1 MHPQGKIKSA
11 LYAKAMIED
20 ALVEAKG
27 GIDIILKGTSTNRV
41 LLVAIGLWLQYR
53 KNTLIL
59 ISTGNA

>member
-1 MHPQGKIKSA
+1 
-11 LYAKAMIED
+11 MIED

-27 GIDIILKGTSTNRV
+27 GIDIIFKGTSTNRV